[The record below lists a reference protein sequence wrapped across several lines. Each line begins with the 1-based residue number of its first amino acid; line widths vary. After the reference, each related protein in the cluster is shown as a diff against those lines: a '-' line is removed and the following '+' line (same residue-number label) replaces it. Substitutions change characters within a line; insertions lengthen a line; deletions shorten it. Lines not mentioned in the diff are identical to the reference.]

1 MHGRESYSHTA
12 MSKSSPASKQLNP
25 CCCMSIAAA
34 SFTRFSCKACRAS
47 GEMLFPVR
55 SKGMNESF
63 MESLSFFFVL
73 LVSTTKGTSH
83 LFSHHA
89 AAGLHILPRHPA
101 CSVAGKKS
109 GHICHFLWRA
119 YAIERRQA
127 RAVCAVLFGE
137 HVRVCESR

>member
-1 MHGRESYSHTA
+1 MHGCESYSHTA
-12 MSKSSPASKQLNP
+12 MSNSSPASKQLNP

-34 SFTRFSCKACRAS
+34 SFTRFSCEACRAS

-63 MESLSFFFVL
+63 MESLSFL
-73 LVSTTKGTSH
+73 LCPFGVNDKGTSH

-101 CSVAGKKS
+101 CGVAGKKR
-109 GHICHFLWRA
+109 GHICHFLWR
-119 YAIERRQA
+119 
-127 RAVCAVLFGE
+127 
-137 HVRVCESR
+137 